1 MLRNYIDLSCSQ
13 ALDLEQK
20 LNLSKNSR
28 KWIQLGNVLYAWR
41 LDPDYF
47 EIKFSKGYDVSL
59 EQFEWV
65 INNIKE
71 DNNKTHFKLFVYY

>member
-1 MLRNYIDLSCSQ
+1 MSKNYIELSCSQ

-20 LNLSKNSR
+20 LNLSDHSR
-28 KWIQLGNVLYAWR
+28 EWNQLGNVLYAWR

-65 INNIKE
+65 INNIKK
-71 DNNKTHFKLFVYY
+71 NNSKKPFKLIVII

>member
-1 MLRNYIDLSCSQ
+1 MSTKYIELSCSQ
-13 ALDLEQK
+13 ALDLENK
-20 LNLSKNSR
+20 LNLSKHSQDWD
-28 KWIQLGNVLYAWR
+28 KLGNVLYDWR

-47 EIKFSKGYDVSL
+47 EIKISKGYDVSL

-71 DNNKTHFKLFVYY
+71 DNNKKLFKLIL

>member
-1 MLRNYIDLSCSQ
+1 MSTKYIELSCSQ
-13 ALDLEQK
+13 ALDLENK
-20 LNLSKNSR
+20 LNLSKHSQDWD
-28 KWIQLGNVLYAWR
+28 KLGNVLYAWR

-47 EIKFSKGYDVSL
+47 EIKISKGYDVSL

-71 DNNKTHFKLFVYY
+71 DNNKKLFKLIL